1 MQIFMNHRVCCNPIW
16 KTNIALYNRL
26 SVPVAVGIQ
35 GLKQALQNEL
45 MTATQTKGCN
55 SRETVLFA
63 HKLLPMPNERFKSHS
78 N

>member
-26 SVPVAVGIQ
+26 SVPVVGIQ

-45 MTATQTKGCN
+45 VTATQTKGCN